1 MREGISPGEHPSSPT
16 LVPVSGNGLDLSFRD
31 IILPL
36 SRHELILSIGK
47 YVVLQNTQT
56 QELSFVASADQT
68 SSARG
73 EITAMALCGKR
84 QHLSVCRAAVKGDE
98 ENLNSP
104 ASISVYKVTSRSDQ
118 SLARVANSRPVSL
131 LKTLTVTWTDRFVG
145 TALSPDGK
153 LVSAQAANSTWSLGV
168 WDWGRGRQVALSE
181 VHCRVS
187 RVRFNVIDMA
197 QLSTSG
203 GNLLRIWTLCE
214 YALKPLA
221 SFKSGDETKVKNVV
235 NYADHAWLPD
245 DVLVALLEDGDVQ
258 LVVNAELVQTL
269 RAVHKG
275 LGKLVCMNPLN
286 NGEGVV
292 VGGTHGLV
300 SVVRVASKMLKA
312 NEKELHLQRRMR
324 IPNTERVVSVTTD
337 PAAAMLLCCT
347 ERGYGAYDL
356 SNLCLLRGDDE
367 AITLSL
373 LASTPLSQEM
383 EKLTAA
389 SRRPCFAASCRLPDG
404 DAAVHV
410 WSQID
415 CHECF
420 IAHPLEQQTPL
431 SVDIHPCGSEI
442 LVTFLSKLQIFFVL
456 QDSLRLG
463 FEMPQKQL
471 SLAQYSASG
480 ALFAAVHAT
489 NKTIYLYRGLS
500 RIQRE
505 PQLVGIFRNFR
516 DTIEIFRWVVHDTS
530 FFVADTAGELLHCVL
545 RWQSGG
551 EVEDLVETH
560 SLTQTLAPHN
570 AIVAFT
576 SCYMNDSH
584 DYAVFVAE
592 KKGNSSHK
600 GAGGQNIVRAWVN
613 GELAV
618 DSLQNNGNI
627 GEILPFQVTALETGP
642 GLASSDQNLL
652 FAGTENGSVVIF
664 NWKRG
669 PRSIEGYSTIVLTR
683 AIKRVDLHTAPV
695 VGLFYASHSRQLLSN
710 SKNGVVLACKV
721 CRGSSGD
728 GESLSSI
735 ATAIRDEQNL
745 HDLSG
750 THGFT
755 SICQPEELAVYDRS
769 KVELSR
775 LKLLDL
781 DAELQ
786 QFKMENEML
795 SRQVREQRIKFEN
808 ALKGELAVYARSAE
822 EDQKALR
829 SELDARLGG
838 AINERERKL
847 RSLSEDARSAQDHY
861 LFSMEKLQSECD
873 TLREQLQ
880 RSKLEL
886 EDEQKR
892 TEERELQLEYESRRS
907 LREAKSQFDSTV
919 KKLSEELELTQK
931 KLREVLRQQDQDQL
945 VQMGL
950 LASTIDCEK
959 QKGALQLAEQNGKA
973 AALNQQVKM
982 LLGALN
988 HKDGELQQING
999 DYEEKLR
1006 EIHVLRERLAE
1017 EKALGKK
1024 LQREKDESAVQLAEQ
1039 KRLLDNLQRVDDV
1052 HRSQLELLQKHIL
1065 PKDRELAKMQEHLN
1079 QLHDANQE
1087 VVVQANISD
1096 RLRVES
1102 SSLAKKHGRELGN
1115 ARKRL
1120 EKVRHSI
1127 VVLQEELGE
1136 LLQRSAVQE
1145 KSALVTEIGRMHKR
1159 MTRQLD
1165 ALQARGDS
1173 AEEVNAELHRQNR
1186 FLLQNKH
1193 SLRRQVEAGNRE
1205 KHKLAAALS
1214 FQNASLVTE
1223 LNTFRKAN
1231 KELERRLRRHEEVG
1245 KGTAA
1250 ILKQQGPET
1259 DEGELDARKLVKETE
1274 VKGLLT
1280 SRSISNIRF
1289 TTGAKPRPKSA
1300 GAGSSRR
1307 RILM

>member
-1 MREGISPGEHPSSPT
+1 MS
-16 LVPVSGNGLDLSFRD
+16 
-31 IILPL
+31 
-36 SRHELILSIGK
+36 
-47 YVVLQNTQT
+47 
-56 QELSFVASADQT
+56 
-68 SSARG
+68 
-73 EITAMALCGKR
+73 LCGKR
-84 QHLSVCRAAVKGDE
+84 QHLSVCRAAVKSDE
-98 ENLNSP
+98 ENSNSP
-104 ASISVYKVTSRSDQ
+104 ASISVYKVASRTDQ
-118 SLARVANSRPVSL
+118 SVAKRTSFRRISL

-187 RVRFNVIDMA
+187 RVHFNVIDMA

-203 GNLLRIWTLCE
+203 GSLLRIWTLCE

-275 LGKLVCMNPLN
+275 LGKLVCMSPLS

-300 SVVRVASKMLKA
+300 SVIRVASKMLKA

-324 IPNTERVVSVTTD
+324 VPNTERIVSVTTD

-347 ERGYGAYDL
+347 EKGYGAYDL

-367 AITLSL
+367 AIALSL

-410 WSQID
+410 WSQTD

-431 SVDIHPCGSEI
+431 SVDIHPSGSEI

-471 SLAQYSASG
+471 SLAQYSPSG

-489 NKTIYLYRGLS
+489 NKTIYLYRSLS
-500 RIQRE
+500 RVQRE
-505 PQLVGIFRNFR
+505 PQLVGSFR
-516 DTIEIFRWVVHDTS
+516 DFRDMIEIFRWAVHDNS
-530 FFVADTAGELLHCVL
+530 FFAADATGELRHCAL

-551 EVEDLVETH
+551 DVEDLVENH
-560 SLTQTLAPHN
+560 SLTQTLAPYN

-576 SCYMNDSH
+576 SCCMNESH

-592 KKGNSSHK
+592 KKGNSTYK
-600 GAGGQNIVRAWVN
+600 GFSGQSIIRAWVN

-618 DSLQNNGNI
+618 DSLQSNGNI
-627 GEILPFQVTALETGP
+627 GELVPFQVTALEAGP
-642 GLASSDQNLL
+642 GLRSSDQNLL
-652 FAGTENGSVVIF
+652 FTGTENGSVVLF

-669 PRSIEGYSTIVLTR
+669 PRSIEGYSTIVLSH

-695 VGLFYASHSRQLLSN
+695 AGLFYASRSRQLLSN
-710 SKNGVVLACKV
+710 SKNGVVLACRV
-721 CRGSSGD
+721 CRESSGG
-728 GESLSSI
+728 GESSSNL
-735 ATAIRDEQNL
+735 ATAFRDEQNI
-745 HDLSG
+745 HDLS
-750 THGFT
+750 THGFS
-755 SICQPEELAVYDRS
+755 SISQPEELAVYDRN

-775 LKLLDL
+775 LKILDL

-795 SRQVREQRIKFEN
+795 SRQVEEQRIKFEN
-808 ALKGELAVYARSAE
+808 ALKGELAAYARAAE
-822 EDQKALR
+822 EDQRALR
-829 SELDARLGG
+829 SELDARVGG

-847 RSLSEDARSAQDHY
+847 QALSEDARSAQDHY
-861 LFSMEKLQSECD
+861 LISMEKLQSECD

-880 RSKLEL
+880 RSKLDL

-892 TEERELQLEYESRRS
+892 AQEREMQLEYESRRG
-907 LREAKSQFDSTV
+907 LREAKAQFDARL

-931 KLREVLRQQDQDQL
+931 KLWEVLRQQDQDQL

-950 LASTIDCEK
+950 LACTIDGEK
-959 QKGALQLAEQNGKA
+959 QKGALQFAEQNGKA
-973 AALNQQVKM
+973 AALNQEVKM

-988 HKDGELQQING
+988 HKDGELQQMQY

-1006 EIHVLRERLAE
+1006 EVQVLQERLADEKAFGKKLLRER
-1017 EKALGKK
+1017 
-1024 LQREKDESAVQLAEQ
+1024 DECAAQLAEQ
-1039 KRLLDNLQRVDDV
+1039 KRLLDNLQRVDGV

-1087 VVVQANISD
+1087 VVIQANISD
-1096 RLRVES
+1096 RLRVET
-1102 SSLAKKHGRELGN
+1102 SSLAKKHERELVS
-1115 ARKRL
+1115 ARKQL

-1145 KSALVTEIGRMHKR
+1145 KSTLMTEIGRLHKK

-1173 AEEVNAELHRQNR
+1173 AAEVNAELHRQNR

-1193 SLRRQVEAGNRE
+1193 SLRRQVEAGKRE

-1214 FQNASLVTE
+1214 FQNASLVAE

-1231 KELERRLRRHEEVG
+1231 KELERRLKRQELSNGR
-1245 KGTAA
+1245 A
-1250 ILKQQGPET
+1250 LSQQGPET
-1259 DEGELDARKLVKETE
+1259 EEDEVDARKVVKEAE
-1274 VKGLLT
+1274 VKGLIT
-1280 SRSISNIRF
+1280 SRSVGSVRF

-1300 GAGSSRR
+1300 GARSSTRGIR
-1307 RILM
+1307 T